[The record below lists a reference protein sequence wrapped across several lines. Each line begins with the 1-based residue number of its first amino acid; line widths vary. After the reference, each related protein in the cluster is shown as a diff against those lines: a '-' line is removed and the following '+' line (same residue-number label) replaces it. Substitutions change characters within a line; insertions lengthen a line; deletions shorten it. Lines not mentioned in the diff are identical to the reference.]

1 MNWFYLLIVML
12 VAAAVISL
20 VLSFLGV
27 VIVGALRLIPF
38 VLIALVVL
46 VAMGKLK
53 ISIRRGDDAD
63 DDRRWLP

>member
-1 MNWFYLLIVML
+1 MNWFYLLIVL
-12 VAAAVISL
+12 LIAAAIISL

-53 ISIRRGDDAD
+53 ISVRREDG

>member
-1 MNWFYLLIVML
+1 MNWFYLLIVL
-12 VAAAVISL
+12 LIAAAIISL

-53 ISIRRGDDAD
+53 ISVHREDGDG
-63 DDRRWLP
+63 RRWLP

>member
-1 MNWFYLLIVML
+1 MNWFYLLIVL
-12 VAAAVISL
+12 LIAAAIISL

-27 VIVGALRLIPF
+27 VIVGAFRLIPF

-53 ISIRRGDDAD
+53 ISVHREDG

>member
-1 MNWFYLLIVML
+1 MNWFYLLIVL
-12 VAAAVISL
+12 LIAAAIISL

-53 ISIRRGDDAD
+53 ISVHREDG